1 MAAQGQKYV
10 GDKPIC
16 VHVYWVCGADVIQ
29 NSETYK
35 CVEKV

>member
-1 MAAQGQKYV
+1 MAAQSQKYV
-10 GDKPIC
+10 DEPIC
-16 VHVYWVCGADVIQ
+16 VHVYWVCGAEVIQ